1 MASGRGILRRL
12 EAEKGNPAPM
22 VQPPC
27 ALRDGGL
34 REARGEPLGVH
45 AGRAP
50 GLASPPAARPGALG
64 TGK

>member
-34 REARGEPLGVH
+34 REARGEPLG
-45 AGRAP
+45 AP
-50 GLASPPAARPGALG
+50 TNYPSRGSLG
-64 TGK
+64 PTMKQAPE